1 MLVSA
6 DFQKHAETL
15 QDDKASKQC
24 FPSDMYWRRPSSV
37 ELTACRDEHNN
48 ARATIRIVTY
58 RSPAYIPVVENLF
71 PAYRRIINSLLD
83 HRIAQLLPGPCRE
96 G

>member
-15 QDDKASKQC
+15 QDDKACKQC

-37 ELTACRDEHNN
+37 ELNACRDEYAN
-48 ARATIRIVTY
+48 ARAITHIVT
-58 RSPAYIPVVENLF
+58 
-71 PAYRRIINSLLD
+71 
-83 HRIAQLLPGPCRE
+83 
-96 G
+96 

>member
-15 QDDKASKQC
+15 QDDKASEQC

-37 ELTACRDEHNN
+37 ELNACRDEHAN
-48 ARATIRIVTY
+48 ARANIHIDSQ
-58 RSPAYIPVVENLF
+58 RSPAYFPVVRDLF
-71 PAYRRIINSLLD
+71 PAGQRIINTLLD
-83 HRIAQLLPGPCRE
+83 HRSAQLLPGRCHE

>member
-24 FPSDMYWRRPSSV
+24 FPSGMLWRRPSSV
-37 ELTACRDEHNN
+37 ELNACLDGHGN
-48 ARATIRIVTY
+48 ARASIHMF
-58 RSPAYIPVVENLF
+58 S
-71 PAYRRIINSLLD
+71 
-83 HRIAQLLPGPCRE
+83 
-96 G
+96 

>member
-24 FPSDMYWRRPSSV
+24 FPSNMHWRRPSSV
-37 ELTACRDEHNN
+37 ELNACRDEHNN
-48 ARATIRIVTY
+48 ARATI
-58 RSPAYIPVVENLF
+58 
-71 PAYRRIINSLLD
+71 
-83 HRIAQLLPGPCRE
+83 
-96 G
+96 

>member
-15 QDDKASKQC
+15 QDDKASEQC

-37 ELTACRDEHNN
+37 ELNACRDEHAN
-48 ARATIRIVTY
+48 ARANIHID
-58 RSPAYIPVVENLF
+58 S
-71 PAYRRIINSLLD
+71 
-83 HRIAQLLPGPCRE
+83 
-96 G
+96 